1 MTPTTPLAGL
11 LVGLLDGLVVVLVV
25 TLVIHLVNRRHRDV
39 PVPAPVVAD
48 DQPRGEL
55 WDVRVPVAPPELQH
69 VA

>member
-11 LVGLLDGLVVVLVV
+11 LMGLLDGLVVVLVV

-39 PVPAPVVAD
+39 GVPAPVVVD
-48 DQPRGEL
+48 DRPRSEL
-55 WDVRVPVAPPELQH
+55 WDVRVPVATPELPH